1 MAWRGKGSCWLL
13 RSEYIDTMQHMCNS
27 EYYTHTHTFRIF
39 RVSERG
45 DRERWDYLQCSLIVC
60 SIIERF
66 WWKQLSWE
74 FRWDDWDDEWHACS
88 CWKSQ
93 LATGLAGTQEWMNNK
108 TIDRSQ
114 LICVNTAR
122 NYIAS
127 KLCMHCRGSCWAR
140 SRQAFAGGSDLRAA
154 CIIWWNACDDG
165 IVEMMMIESTN
176 RASLPCVPS

>member
-1 MAWRGKGSCWLL
+1 MGL
-13 RSEYIDTMQHMCNS
+13 RT
-27 EYYTHTHTFRIF
+27 
-39 RVSERG
+39 
-45 DRERWDYLQCSLIVC
+45 CSAVRSIVC
-60 SIIERF
+60 SITERF

-93 LATGLAGTQEWMNNK
+93 LAAGLAGTEEWMNNK

-127 KLCMHCRGSCWAR
+127 KLCMHCWAR
-140 SRQAFAGGSDLRAA
+140 SMQAFAGGSDLRAA

-165 IVEMMMIESTN
+165 IVEMMMMMIESTN
-176 RASLPCVPS
+176 QASLPCVRSLAISLAYSSTDPSIANSFLHTHTCTAQTDGLNY

>member
-1 MAWRGKGSCWLL
+1 
-13 RSEYIDTMQHMCNS
+13 
-27 EYYTHTHTFRIF
+27 
-39 RVSERG
+39 
-45 DRERWDYLQCSLIVC
+45 
-60 SIIERF
+60 
-66 WWKQLSWE
+66 
-74 FRWDDWDDEWHACS
+74 
-88 CWKSQ
+88 
-93 LATGLAGTQEWMNNK
+93 MNNK

-165 IVEMMMIESTN
+165 IVEMMMMMMIESTN
-176 RASLPCVPS
+176 QASLPCVRSLATSLAYSSTDTSIANSFLHTHTCTAQTDGLNY